1 MKKLIFAMLRA
12 MNTMLI
18 NKIRFIATLAIG
30 LSASPGST
38 HERAFPPPAS
48 FDQPAYER
56 PAINWR
62 DIDDAEPHSEK
73 CVDTIRRVRAENG
86 LPEIQD
92 GNERPADPPFVKAVE
107 KRIDG
112 CPVLVMAH
120 DTDDPRSGPE
130 PGDKAK
136 FMQAD

>member
-1 MKKLIFAMLRA
+1 
-12 MNTMLI
+12 MLI
-18 NKIRFIATLAIG
+18 NKIRFVATLAVG

-38 HERAFPPPAS
+38 HERAFTPPAL

-56 PAINWR
+56 PATNWR
-62 DIDDAEPHSEK
+62 DIDDAGPQSKK
-73 CVDTIRRVRAENG
+73 CADTIRRVRAENG
-86 LPEIQD
+86 LPEIHN
-92 GNERPADPPFVKAVE
+92 GNERSVDPLFVKAVE

-120 DTDDPRSGPE
+120 DTDDLRPGPE
-130 PGDKAK
+130 PGDEAK